1 MPEQMTCA
9 QFCALIK
16 VSTEHMI
23 TLAMRRERE
32 GTENRY
38 IPWPMREFPPILYNS
53 LVAQL

>member
-23 TLAMRRERE
+23 TLAMRRQRE